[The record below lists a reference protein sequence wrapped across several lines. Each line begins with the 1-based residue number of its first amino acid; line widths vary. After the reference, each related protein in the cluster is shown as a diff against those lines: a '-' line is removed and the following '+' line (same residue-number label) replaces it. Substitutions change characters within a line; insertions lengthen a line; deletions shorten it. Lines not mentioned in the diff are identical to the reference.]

1 MAYSFITFAQI
12 KTALAQRLNDPTKQ
26 FFTDTELGEYIKEA
40 LQTFNALANFYRDE
54 FVFNSSASGAWYDLT
69 DTTNLPNT
77 TRPLSETDQTLL
89 NLIEYHLLEPQTA
102 SYPLVWA
109 GSLQFSLTDILN
121 AIQQSRDEVL
131 SETGCTLTQSL
142 VAAMTGRTYL
152 VDTTLG
158 VRRVAWIPV
167 TGFGY
172 SPNMLV
178 PSDLWA
184 QQSFEAG
191 FPQAATG
198 IPLTYRFTTEPPL
211 GFDVDVQPV
220 LPGQWDLLTI
230 NAGGDLLTTASTILP
245 IPNDWCWVVKWGSL
259 AQLFSRDDVASDQ
272 FRSKYCL
279 ARYKQGLAAMRAA
292 PALLGARI
300 NNVPVVVTALTD
312 GDFYNANWQATAV
325 GTPTDLYYAG
335 LNMVALSPIPST
347 ALHSVT
353 ASVVRNM
360 VLPSADSDFI
370 QVGRDDVAAILDE
383 SQHVAMLKC
392 GGAEFAETFPLHG
405 NFLRRCMLYNAK
417 LSAAGLY
424 LEFLDG
430 RGQRDDQI
438 HPLFQG
444 EAPETVKS

>member
-1 MAYSFITFAQI
+1 MAYSYITFAQS
-12 KTALAQRLNDPTKQ
+12 KTALAQRLNDPAMQ
-26 FFTDTELGEYIKEA
+26 FWTSAELGAYIKEA

-54 FVFNSSASGAWYDLT
+54 FIFSTAANTTWYDLT
-69 DTTNLPNT
+69 DTAAIPAT
-77 TRPLSETDQTLL
+77 TRPLSETDFTLL
-89 NLIEYHLLEPQTA
+89 GLIEYHLLEPQTS

-121 AIQQSRDEVL
+121 ALQQSRDEVL
-131 SETGCTLTQSL
+131 SETGCTITQSL
-142 VAAMTGRTYL
+142 IAALPGRTYL
-152 VDTTLG
+152 IETVLG
-158 VRRVAWIPV
+158 LRRVSWIPAS
-167 TGFGY
+167 GFGY
-172 SPNMLV
+172 SANNLR

-191 FPQAATG
+191 FPQGAPG
-198 IPLTYRFTTEPPL
+198 IPLTYRLSTEPPL

-220 LPGQWDLLTI
+220 VPGRWDLLTI
-230 NAGGDLLTTASTILP
+230 NAGPDLSISAATILP
-245 IPNDWCWVVKWGSL
+245 IPNDWCWVAKWGAM
-259 AQLFSRDDVASDQ
+259 AQLLARENVASDQ

-300 NNVPVVVTALTD
+300 NDVPVVVTPITAA
-312 GDFYNANWQATAV
+312 DFYNANWQAITP

-335 LNMVALSPIPST
+335 LNMVAPSPIPTGVNSI
-347 ALHSVT
+347 T

-360 VLPSADSDFI
+360 ILPSVDADFI
-370 QVGRDDVAAILDE
+370 QVGRDDVAAVLDE
-383 SQHVAMLKC
+383 SQHLAMLKA

-405 NFLRRCMLYNAK
+405 NFLRRCMLYNSK
-417 LSAAGLY
+417 LSALSLY

-438 HPLFQG
+438 HPVFQG